1 MKTLIAD
8 DDPINLKLFIKY
20 LCNYGQCVP
29 ALNGMEAIEKFKHA
43 LNVNIPFQLILLDI
57 MMPETDGHTTLK
69 EIRRIENEHN
79 IPFENRVKIIMATA
93 LSGFKHV
100 QSAFDNMADGYLV
113 KPIEKKCL
121 LDEINKLCGSDLK

>member
-8 DDPINLKLFIKY
+8 DEPINLKIFIKY
-20 LCNYGQCVP
+20 LSNYGQCVP
-29 ALNGMEAIEKFKHA
+29 SLNGAEAIEKFKHA

-57 MMPETDGHTTLK
+57 MMPETDGHTALM
-69 EIRRIENEHN
+69 EIRRIEKEYN

-100 QSAFDNMADGYLV
+100 QTAFDNMADGYLV
-113 KPIEKKCL
+113 KPIEKKRL
-121 LDEINKLCGSDLK
+121 LDEINKVCGSNLK